1 MANPFTKTASARNSM
16 LSSQQPL
23 AVPNS
28 SSSNGHSVPRVK
40 LPGDQ
45 KVFGRRSQRNWVSYV
60 SCCHCQNSLEELG
73 RRWQKILLEVAA
85 EKWIT
90 WSHFSSRETPPHDK
104 SRCCPIRCSRSNRR
118 WCPIPTIS
126 SSEAPLALNGPSW
139 GSLCCGAFSSSM
151 AP

>member
-16 LSSQQPL
+16 LSSQQPP

-28 SSSNGHSVPRVK
+28 SPSNGPNCWVK

-45 KVFGRRSQRNWVSYV
+45 KVFGRQSQRNWVS
-60 SCCHCQNSLEELG
+60 CCRCKNSLEELG

-126 SSEAPLALNGPSW
+126 SSEAPLAQTD
-139 GSLCCGAFSSSM
+139 
-151 AP
+151 